1 MRERRETFSR
11 GRTQFTLSCKLDIE
25 STVSNVWAR
34 PALITECLAISR
46 LEPENLRFY
55 AFFARSS
62 HTSASEKDTDTDRT
76 TAYNITSAEGNLQK
90 MRNPDQNYYH

>member
-11 GRTQFTLSCKLDIE
+11 ARTQFTLSCKLDIE
-25 STVSNVWAR
+25 STVPNVWAR
-34 PALITECLAISR
+34 PAFITERLAISR